1 MASRHYGANFGADVS
16 SDVTESAGATGL
28 NLNLEVVYDATNNGR
43 LATLRAL
50 DAIKQA
56 IVEDTWPP
64 A

>member
-50 DAIKQA
+50 SIKVSA
-56 IVEDTWPP
+56 
-64 A
+64 

>member
-1 MASRHYGANFGADVS
+1 MASPHYGANSGADVS